1 MSKLTMGHAAFHPY
15 HKIGV
20 GFDRMF
26 QELDRL
32 MQVGTNT
39 ANGGYPPFNLEKTGD
54 AQYRITMAIAGFN
67 EDEIE
72 LLQKENILTV
82 VGVKIAP
89 EVESNFLYRG
99 IATRSF
105 KREFVLADQVEVVT
119 AVLKDGM
126 LVVELKQL
134 LADDYKPKRIP
145 LVKG

>member
-1 MSKLTMGHAAFHPY
+1 MSKLNIGHAAFHPY

-32 MQVGTNT
+32 MQIGTNT

-54 AQYRITMAIAGFN
+54 AQYRITMAIAGFT

-72 LLQKENILTV
+72 LLQTENILTV
-82 VGVKIAP
+82 VGVKHVT
-89 EVESNFLYRG
+89 EDDSEFLYRG
-99 IATRSF
+99 IANRSF

-119 AVLKDGM
+119 AALKDGM

-134 LADDYKPKRIP
+134 LAAEHTPKKIP
-145 LVKG
+145 LARG

>member
-32 MQVGTNT
+32 MQIGTNT

-54 AQYRITMAIAGFN
+54 AQYRITMAIAGFT

-72 LLQKENILTV
+72 LLQTENILTV
-82 VGVKIAP
+82 VGVKHVT
-89 EVESNFLYRG
+89 EDDSEFLYRG
-99 IATRSF
+99 IANRSF

-119 AVLKDGM
+119 AALKDGM

-134 LADDYKPKRIP
+134 LAAEHTPKKIP
-145 LVKG
+145 LARG

>member
-1 MSKLTMGHAAFHPY
+1 MSKLTMGQAAFHPY

-26 QELDRL
+26 LELDRL
-32 MQVGTNT
+32 MQIGTNT

-54 AQYRITMAIAGFN
+54 AQYRITMAIAGFT

-72 LLQKENILTV
+72 LLQTENILTV
-82 VGVKIAP
+82 VGVKHATDDDT
-89 EVESNFLYRG
+89 EFLYRG
-99 IATRSF
+99 IANRSF

-134 LADDYKPKRIP
+134 LAAEHTPKKIP
-145 LVKG
+145 LARG